1 MGSILKLSN
10 VRKTVNYLKK
20 NGITQAYYAARE
32 RMEEEK
38 RDDYFYREP
47 TEEALAAQRKE
58 TTDYPYVFSI
68 VVPAYET
75 GEEFLRAMIAS
86 VRNQSYVKWELII
99 ADASNSEAVEQLVQ
113 QIAEETQDTRI
124 KYVHLPENKGIS
136 GNTNAG
142 IDLAEGDYIALL
154 DHDDFITPDALYYMA
169 AKIRESMQ
177 QNVMPALLYSDEDKF
192 EQSTEEYVSPHEKQ
206 EFNLDLI
213 LSNNY
218 ICHFTAVE
226 AKLMKKLKLRE
237 EYDGAQDYDLVLRV
251 VDYLQEQACEEKTHI
266 PCLPGKWQESIVHIP
281 RVLYHWRCHA
291 DSTAENTASKAYAYE
306 AGKAAL
312 ASFCEKQGW
321 NVTVGHSL
329 HLGFYDIFYVPDI
342 LSVRED
348 VGIVGGRILDRRGRI
363 CAGAYDEKGNCLFE
377 GLSGHYSGGRT
388 HRAVLKQECAAVDIR
403 CMQLRTDL
411 QAAFTQITGLPYQER
426 TIRVKTKNGVQKER
440 IADISGLVCDE
451 AGYRKL
457 SMELGRAVTDKGYRV
472 LLNPM
477 LTLKDSDRCEF

>member
-113 QIAEETQDTRI
+113 QIAEETEDTRI

-192 EQSTEEYVSPHEKQ
+192 EQSTEEY
-206 EFNLDLI
+206 
-213 LSNNY
+213 
-218 ICHFTAVE
+218 
-226 AKLMKKLKLRE
+226 
-237 EYDGAQDYDLVLRV
+237 DGAQDYDLVLRV

-306 AGKAAL
+306 SGKAAL

-377 GLSGHYSGGRT
+377 GLSWHYSGGRT

-426 TIRVKTKNGVQKER
+426 MIRVKTKNGVQKER

>member
-113 QIAEETQDTRI
+113 QIAEETEDTRI

-169 AKIRESMQ
+169 AKISESMQ
-177 QNVMPALLYSDEDKF
+177 QNVMPALLY
-192 EQSTEEYVSPHEKQ
+192 
-206 EFNLDLI
+206 
-213 LSNNY
+213 
-218 ICHFTAVE
+218 
-226 AKLMKKLKLRE
+226 
-237 EYDGAQDYDLVLRV
+237 
-251 VDYLQEQACEEKTHI
+251 
-266 PCLPGKWQESIVHIP
+266 
-281 RVLYHWRCHA
+281 
-291 DSTAENTASKAYAYE
+291 
-306 AGKAAL
+306 
-312 ASFCEKQGW
+312 
-321 NVTVGHSL
+321 
-329 HLGFYDIFYVPDI
+329 
-342 LSVRED
+342 
-348 VGIVGGRILDRRGRI
+348 
-363 CAGAYDEKGNCLFE
+363 
-377 GLSGHYSGGRT
+377 
-388 HRAVLKQECAAVDIR
+388 
-403 CMQLRTDL
+403 
-411 QAAFTQITGLPYQER
+411 
-426 TIRVKTKNGVQKER
+426 
-440 IADISGLVCDE
+440 
-451 AGYRKL
+451 
-457 SMELGRAVTDKGYRV
+457 
-472 LLNPM
+472 
-477 LTLKDSDRCEF
+477 